1 MAPVVH
7 GLEDKYGQYLNF
19 VYIDIDNPDSQPLQE
34 QLGYSTRWR
43 PFIFFVNENGEMVG
57 DAFIGYQDGAVLETA
72 LQQFL
77 VEQGV
82 FAP

>member
-7 GLEDKYGQYLNF
+7 GLEDKYGQHLNF
-19 VYIDIDNPDSQPLQE
+19 VYIDIDDPDSQPLQE

-43 PFIFFVNENGEMVG
+43 PFIFFVNEQGEIVG
-57 DAFIGYQDGAVLETA
+57 DALIGYQEGAVLEST

-77 VEQGV
+77 VEQGL
-82 FAP
+82 FTP

>member
-7 GLEDKYGQYLNF
+7 GLEDKYGEYVNF
-19 VYIDIDNPDSQPLQE
+19 VFLDIDDQNTQAIQE
-34 QLGYSTRWR
+34 QLGYNDRWR
-43 PFIFFVNENGEMVG
+43 PFILFVNGNGEVVG
-57 DAFIGYQDGAVLETA
+57 DSFIGVQDGVVLETA

-77 VEQGV
+77 VAQGV